1 MEIRFH
7 LDESVD
13 PDVARALGARGIDVT
28 TAQEA
33 GLLEAPDAIHL
44 AFAHTNGRVLVTHDA
59 DFLRLH
65 ARGAQHA
72 GVCYCRPAIRT
83 LGQII
88 EALLLVHGC
97 LHADDMKQH
106 VEFL

>member
-13 PDVARALGARGIDVT
+13 PDVAQALRARDIDVT
-28 TAQEA
+28 TAQETD
-33 GLLEAPDAIHL
+33 LLEAPDPEHL
-44 AFAHTNGRVLVTHDA
+44 AFALSEGRVLVTHDA

-65 ARGAQHA
+65 AEQTEHA
-72 GVCYCRPAIRT
+72 GMCYCHPQART
-83 LGQII
+83 LGEII
-88 EALLLVHGC
+88 DALLLVCGC
-97 LHADDMKQH
+97 LKADEMKQH

>member
-13 PDVARALGARGIDVT
+13 PDIARALRRRGLDVT
-28 TAQEA
+28 TAQDSD
-33 GLLEAPDAIHL
+33 LLEASDPEHL
-44 AFAHTNGRVLVTHDA
+44 ALALADVRVVVTHDV

-65 ARGAQHA
+65 SQGAQHF
-72 GVCYCRPAIRT
+72 GICYCHPQART
-83 LGQII
+83 LGQLIDS
-88 EALLLVHGC
+88 LLLIHGV
-97 LHADDMKQH
+97 LDSDDMKDH